1 MNSSAATSRAARPV
15 HSSAAT
21 RASICVSPAFR
32 SALST
37 ARNPAA
43 RSAARLC
50 KVRHMLF
57 KLTAPSIPPAAT
69 TAAAA
74 QSPPANP
81 SRATIAMNG
90 PQHHTANTVSSN
102 VGIANPNEAQRCAAR
117 NAASISKAVPARTS
131 MGAVDS
137 AWASGAAAP
146 EPPVAHRQHR
156 AVPPTRETASQARL
170 GARDKSR
177 RHAHIRQAAYTKAT
191 TTHAATAGGMRDALE
206 ASTRVQA
213 PA

>member
-32 SALST
+32 RALST
-37 ARNPAA
+37 ACNPAA

-50 KVRHMLF
+50 KVRQMLF
-57 KLTAPSIPPAAT
+57 KLTAPSTPPAAT
-69 TAAAA
+69 TAAATH
-74 QSPPANP
+74 SPPPNP

-90 PQHHTANTVSSN
+90 PQHHTANTVSSS
-102 VGIANPNEAQRCAAR
+102 VGIANPNEVQRCAAR
-117 NAASISKAVPARTS
+117 NAASISQDAPARTS
-131 MGAVDS
+131 IGAVNS

-156 AVPPTRETASQARL
+156 AAPPTRLATPHDRL
-170 GARDKSR
+170 EGRRASR
-177 RHAHIRQAAYTKAT
+177 RHAHIRQAAHAQAT
-191 TTHAATAGGMRDALE
+191 TTQAATAGGMRDTLE